1 MALLEVDGIH
11 VFYDKIEALK
21 GISIAVEERQIV
33 TLVGGNGA
41 GKSTTLRAISGLL
54 HPRQG
59 AIRFDGRPLAGL
71 GAHDIAAIGVVQVPE
86 GRRIFGRLT
95 VNENLDMGAFVR
107 RDRRAI
113 AEDKERMLVL
123 FPRLRER
130 LKQVAGTL
138 SGGEQQMLAAARALM
153 ARPRVLLMDEPSM
166 GLAPMLV
173 EQVFET
179 IRRINAQGVTILLVE
194 QNAPM
199 ALGIADRGYVL
210 ESGRIVLDGPGR
222 ALLDDERVEAGV
234 SRVACGARSKPGWR
248 SDEHNRS
255 ALPRVARG
263 MPSRSSSGRCGEH
276 RDDLQVIAGVRER
289 TRQQVPDLVA
299 QLVEGGARRRQSHGA
314 EQPLQL
320 RKRQAPHMRRITQL
334 LRAVPLCRLCRI
346 IRRVHIDHDDPST
359 RSAHAHHLA
368 QHVQRI
374 EEVVHGEPRHD
385 DVEGAIG
392 IGQPADVAAVPGDV
406 LDPLLGGEVSRAVQH
421 RRRHVDAGRMLH
433 VRGERAHHEA
443 AAAGDIQQR
452 IARPRRGADS
462 TIIRSAL
469 ASVTG
474 VCCAERRRLARELI
488 RIPLLVCR
496 VVHLPASP

>member
-1 MALLEVDGIH
+1 MALLEIDAIH

-21 GISIAVEERQIV
+21 GVSLVVEERQIV

-59 AIRFDGRPLAGL
+59 AIRFDGRPLTGL
-71 GAHDIAAIGVVQVPE
+71 GAHEIAAAGVVHVPE

-95 VNENLDMGAFVR
+95 VSENMEMGAFTR

-113 AEDKERMLVL
+113 AEDKEQMLVL

-199 ALGIADRGYVL
+199 ALGIADQGYVL

-222 ALLDDERVEAGV
+222 DLLDDERV
-234 SRVACGARSKPGWR
+234 
-248 SDEHNRS
+248 
-255 ALPRVARG
+255 
-263 MPSRSSSGRCGEH
+263 
-276 RDDLQVIAGVRER
+276 
-289 TRQQVPDLVA
+289 
-299 QLVEGGARRRQSHGA
+299 
-314 EQPLQL
+314 
-320 RKRQAPHMRRITQL
+320 KRAY
-334 LRAVPLCRLCRI
+334 
-346 IRRVHIDHDDPST
+346 
-359 RSAHAHHLA
+359 
-368 QHVQRI
+368 
-374 EEVVHGEPRHD
+374 
-385 DVEGAIG
+385 
-392 IGQPADVAAVPGDV
+392 
-406 LDPLLGGEVSRAVQH
+406 LG
-421 RRRHVDAGRMLH
+421 
-433 VRGERAHHEA
+433 
-443 AAAGDIQQR
+443 
-452 IARPRRGADS
+452 
-462 TIIRSAL
+462 
-469 ASVTG
+469 
-474 VCCAERRRLARELI
+474 
-488 RIPLLVCR
+488 
-496 VVHLPASP
+496 